1 MEKLIFNKN
10 GQWNLVKN
18 DDDDYDFTSAYK
30 NYQKPKNVTTYNV
43 QAYKHFANTPGWTRR
58 PGIGG
63 DFPIQSHSDQLN
75 THPEGTENYKIEQN
89 IKNNNWGITHPVVA
103 LRPVAGDTHS
113 LQNLNTYNNL
123 LNLNGFM
130 QHGAKILP
138 GYNVGSH
145 TFDDSGSFPTYHVFH
160 GNPKTGA
167 FTHVGAYEMNPDEP
181 LDEPHGETHPEHK
194 HKEKAL
200 KNALL
205 SMHLLRQAEA
215 DHDKSY
221 REVNPHL
228 DKYSF
233 SENPEQYDMYADS
246 FKHFINNG
254 QALHFD
260 KNTHQKYIDKYA
272 SGDEAAGARDA
283 ESRILN

>member
-10 GQWNLVKN
+10 GQWDLVKN
-18 DDDDYDFTSAYK
+18 NDDHDEFTSAYK
-30 NYQKPKNVTTYNV
+30 NYQKPKNVKTYDV
-43 QAYKHFANTPGWTRR
+43 EMHKDFANTPGWTRK

-63 DFPIQSHSDQLN
+63 DLPIQSHSDQLN
-75 THPEGTENYKIEQN
+75 THPEGTENHKIEQN
-89 IKNNNWGITHPVVA
+89 VKNNNWDITHPAVE
-103 LRPVAGDTHS
+103 LRPVAGDAHS

-138 GYNVGSH
+138 GYDAGGH

-181 LDEPHGETHPEHK
+181 LDEPQGETHPEHK

-215 DHDKSY
+215 DHQKSY
-221 REVNPHL
+221 EEVNPHL
-228 DKYSF
+228 YAYSF
-233 SENPEQYDMYADS
+233 SENPEQYDMHADS
-246 FKHFINNG
+246 FKHFLKNG

-260 KNTHQKYIDKYA
+260 KSTHQAYIDKHA
-272 SGDEAAGARDA
+272 RGDEAAHVGDA
-283 ESRILN
+283 GGRVLN